1 VVDIKPEAK
10 EVANF
15 NTKLSQD
22 TNQRPSQRSKFKM
35 KSNKK
40 LKFKDQLRNT
50 NITKSQFTIINR
62 KAMVLKL
69 ITQFKLITK
78 MRSQSMRSQFI
89 ANKRIQIKKIL
100 MISLERL

>member
-1 VVDIKPEAK
+1 MADIKPEAK
-10 EVANF
+10 EVANS
-15 NTKLSQD
+15 NTKQSQD

-35 KSNKK
+35 KSSKK
-40 LKFKDQLRNT
+40 LKYKDQLRNT

-78 MRSQSMRSQFI
+78 MKSQSTRNQFI
-89 ANKRIQIKKIL
+89 TNRRIQIKKIL
-100 MISLERL
+100 MISLERQ